1 MQEGMGETFVQKVF
15 GGSVCTLWLYPKC
28 AISQIMKSQ
37 VRSVLQY
44 NAMQDLILISKKL
57 F

>member
-1 MQEGMGETFVQKVF
+1 MGETFVQKVF